1 MARIQDLTDN
11 RKSFDEVVVIG
22 NGLIDPR
29 KPEFQGSLHV
39 GPDNISGE
47 SGRVLHPLQT
57 ARELGLK
64 SGKFP
69 FQAGDILYSKI
80 RPNLNKVAIADVDGI
95 CSADMYV
102 LKPKG
107 IDRSF
112 LFHSLRGELFYRQAV
127 AASMRSGLPKVNRDD
142 LSMMELKVPPLSE
155 QRRIAAILDEW
166 DRAIATAEKLADSKT
181 IRKNGIQGELVA
193 QIDKLAKSHVELR
206 TLSREVTRKND
217 GTDHPIMTI
226 GSKDGY
232 ILQSKRY
239 SRDMTGKSLE
249 NYTLLNRGEFS
260 YNKGNS
266 KSYPQGCIYRL
277 HQNSALVPNVYIS
290 FAMHVSDTASFYETL
305 FEAGYLNRQLS
316 RLINSGVRNDG
327 LLNIGSD
334 DFFSCTIPVV
344 AEGLREKFSAALR
357 ESSVDVSA
365 AFHQAKLLRLQKRGL
380 MQKLLSGDWPVP
392 ASIDRLLPGGL
403 EVDEVVRAEVQ
414 RAEAT
419 G

>member
-155 QRRIAAILDEW
+155 QRRIVTRIDQLMALCDTLE
-166 DRAIATAEKLADSKT
+166 
-181 IRKNGIQGELVA
+181 Q
-193 QIDKLAKSHVELR
+193 QIDAA
-206 TLSREVTRKND
+206 
-217 GTDHPIMTI
+217 
-226 GSKDGY
+226 
-232 ILQSKRY
+232 
-239 SRDMTGKSLE
+239 TGKQTE
-249 NYTLLNRGEFS
+249 LLN
-260 YNKGNS
+260 
-266 KSYPQGCIYRL
+266 
-277 HQNSALVPNVYIS
+277 AV
-290 FAMHVSDTASFYETL
+290 M
-305 FEAGYLNRQLS
+305 
-316 RLINSGVRNDG
+316 
-327 LLNIGSD
+327 
-334 DFFSCTIPVV
+334 
-344 AEGLREKFSAALR
+344 AA
-357 ESSVDVSA
+357 V
-365 AFHQAKLLRLQKRGL
+365 
-380 MQKLLSGDWPVP
+380 
-392 ASIDRLLPGGL
+392 
-403 EVDEVVRAEVQ
+403 
-414 RAEAT
+414 
-419 G
+419 